1 MLNEPVPQFIQHA
14 ERMINVIERD
24 SKLITNPRELID
36 IEQRCL
42 HCAGQITCVV
52 EYNNG
57 YTYHTRRILIRINIL
72 LCLLYLQHNTMIES
86 VHSLYLQHNAMI
98 ESVHSYPLMMN
109 LYESMINQCDE
120 MLKVNTPGLVHAAFV
135 QELKNALQ
143 VQVRRQSL
151 DVID

>member
-1 MLNEPVPQFIQHA
+1 MLNEPVPRFIQHA

-24 SKLITNPRELID
+24 SKLITNTLQFID

-52 EYNNG
+52 EYDNG

-86 VHSLYLQHNAMI
+86 VHS
-98 ESVHSYPLMMN
+98 YPLMMN
-109 LYESMINQCDE
+109 LYESIINQCDE
-120 MLKVNTPGLVHAAFV
+120 MLKVDTPGLVHAPFV
-135 QELKNALQ
+135 QELKNGILSRINELNELTI
-143 VQVRRQSL
+143 RRLTGRQ
-151 DVID
+151 